1 MALWQLWFISAVLL
15 LVAEMFTGGL
25 WLLCVAVG
33 CAAAGLTGLFP
44 VAGPVAQTII
54 FAVTSLLSLVGLRPA
69 LVRRLL
75 HSGGTE
81 LRSGVDALLGKTG
94 YVTERIEPGARPGRI
109 KVDGEDWRGVSLDD
123 SILEPGTRVMVIQVD
138 GTTLIVEKENGA

>member
-1 MALWQLWFISAVLL
+1 MSSWQVWFISAVLL

-44 VAGPVAQTII
+44 VTGLIGQTIV
-54 FAVTSLLSLVGLRPA
+54 FAATSLLSLVGLRPA

-75 HSGGTE
+75 HAGGSE

-94 YVTERIEPGARPGRI
+94 YVTERIEPGARPGR
-109 KVDGEDWRGVSLDD
+109 VTVEGEDWRGASLDD
-123 SILEPGTRVMVIQVD
+123 TVLEPGTRVMVIQVD
-138 GTTLIVEKENGA
+138 GTTLIVEKEGA